1 MQTIIGGVC
10 MGTKK
15 KRHKKINSKRI
26 YNVNKKINL
35 SLTSD
40 KRFLVLSIIVF
51 LLFLIIMYKIVYIQL
66 LSADKYKKKLDDLT
80 IDIIYSSSTPRGRIY
95 DRNYNLL
102 VDNVGVKTIYYKRS
116 KGTSTSNQIS
126 LAYTMAENVEVD
138 FSSMNKINLKEFYL
152 VNNKELCDNKI
163 TKEEKEKLKQRKLSQ
178 TDINNLML
186 DRITDEE
193 LSSYSDLDKE
203 AAYIYY
209 LMNAGYY
216 YDEKII
222 KMYATDSE
230 YAFVAENV
238 SKLNGFNVKL
248 EWERK
253 YLYGNTFREILGN
266 VSDSKSGVPLELKD
280 KYLKEG
286 YSLNDRVGVSYLEYQ
301 YESLLKGEKAKYKLN
316 DDNSY
321 TLIEDGIRGNDIV
334 LTIDINIQTE
344 VEKILEEEILNA
356 KRNNANTTYYGGSH
370 VIVTDPNTGEILAIA
385 SKQIVEKNGEYRL
398 YDSTPTILT
407 NPVTPGSI
415 VKGASMSVGYKEG
428 VINPGEKIRDECVK
442 ILNTPAKCS
451 WSKSIGYVDDISALS
466 YSSNS
471 YQYKVAMKVAKA
483 NYYYNGPLVIDETAF
498 DKYRET
504 FKEYGLGIKTNIDLP
519 VESYGFMGTSKNPGH
534 LLDFAIGQ
542 YDTYTPIQIS
552 SYISTLAA
560 NGNRYQLHLL
570 KEVHE
575 KTNGDNIGKIIENVE
590 PKLLNTVNLDPVYMS
605 RIKEGFKSVM
615 NTLGYGY
622 MGNIPSKAGKTGTAQ
637 SFYDVDGD
645 GNIDVETISKGFIG
659 YAPVDNPKFTITVL
673 SPNVRYSKVSEYTS
687 PVNNKISARVSNKV
701 FEILQ

>member
-1 MQTIIGGVC
+1 MSNKGKR
-10 MGTKK
+10 KK
-15 KRHKKINSKRI
+15 SRNSKKIYDIKE
-26 YNVNKKINL
+26 KINL
-35 SLTSD
+35 SLISD
-40 KRFLVLSIIVF
+40 KRFLVLSVIVF
-51 LLFLIIMYKIVYIQL
+51 LLFLLIMYKIVDIQL
-66 LSADKYKKKLDDLT
+66 LSKDKYTKKLDDLT
-80 IDIIYSSSTPRGRIY
+80 VDIVYSSSTPRGRIY

-102 VDNVGVKTIYYKRS
+102 VDNVGVKTIYYKRI
-116 KGTSTSNQIS
+116 KGTTTSDQIK
-126 LAYTMAENVEVD
+126 LAYTMALNIEVD
-138 FSSMNKINLKEFYL
+138 FSSMDKINLKEFYL
-152 VNNKELCDNKI
+152 VNNRELCDKKI
-163 TKEEKEKLKQRKLSQ
+163 TKDEREKLKQRKLSQ
-178 TDINNLML
+178 TDINNLKL
-186 DRITDEE
+186 ERITDEE
-193 LSSYSDLDKE
+193 LSKYTDLDKE

-209 LMNAGYY
+209 LMTTGYY

-222 KMYATDSE
+222 KTYAEDSE
-230 YAFVAENV
+230 YAYVAENI
-238 SKLNGFNVKL
+238 SNLKGFNVKL

-253 YLYGNTFREILGN
+253 YLYGNTFRTILGN
-266 VSDSKSGVPLELKD
+266 VSDSKSGVPYELKD
-280 KYLKEG
+280 KYLSEG

-301 YESLLKGEKAKYKLN
+301 YESLLRGEKATYKLN

-321 TLIEDGIRGNDIV
+321 SLIDEGIRGNDIV
-334 LTIDINIQTE
+334 LTIDINIQME
-344 VEKILEEEILNA
+344 VEKILEEEILRA
-356 KRNNANTTYYGGSH
+356 KKNDANTTYYGGSH
-370 VIVTDPNTGEILAIA
+370 VIVTDPNTGEILAMA
-385 SKQIVEKNGEYRL
+385 SKQIVDKNGEYKL
-398 YDSTPTILT
+398 YDNTPALLT

-415 VKGASMSVGYKEG
+415 VKGASMTVGYKEG

-498 DKYRET
+498 DKYRNT
-504 FKEYGLGIKTNIDLP
+504 FLEYGLGTKTNIDLP
-519 VESYGFMGTSKNPGH
+519 VESYGFKGTSKNPGH

-542 YDTYTPIQIS
+542 YDTYTPVQIS
-552 SYISTLAA
+552 SYISTLATS
-560 NGNRYQLHLL
+560 GSRYQLHLL

-575 KTNGDNIGKIIENVE
+575 KTNSEELGKIVQNVE
-590 PKLLNTVNLDPVYMS
+590 PRLLDKVNLDPYYMN

-622 MGNIPSKAGKTGTAQ
+622 MGSIPSKAGKTGTAQ

-659 YAPVDNPKFTITVL
+659 YAPADNPRFTITVL
-673 SPNVRYSKVSEYTS
+673 SPNVRYSKTSEYTS
-687 PVNNKISARVSNKV
+687 PVNSKISARVSNKV